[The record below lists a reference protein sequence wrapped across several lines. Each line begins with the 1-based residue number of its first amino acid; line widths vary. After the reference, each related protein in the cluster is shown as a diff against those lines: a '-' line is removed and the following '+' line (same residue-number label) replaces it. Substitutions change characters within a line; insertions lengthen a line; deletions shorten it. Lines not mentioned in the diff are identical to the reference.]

1 MNISR
6 DDLAQCGERL
16 RRDLFA
22 ARFVASAGG
31 ILLVTGLAKVISAI
45 GHARVLDAPDPL
57 FGIPLRLVLLLVG
70 QAELFIA
77 FFCLFTKLRNFSLL
91 AVAWVS
97 SNFLVYRLGLW
108 FIDWHQPCGCLGNL
122 TDLLHISPRLADNTM
137 KVMRVAPVSLRNGKK
152 PHRGGFS
159 AVPRG
164 RAQETGWERKLIS
177 QPLPAAAMAW

>member
-1 MNISR
+1 M
-6 DDLAQCGERL
+6 
-16 RRDLFA
+16 
-22 ARFVASAGG
+22 
-31 ILLVTGLAKVISAI
+31 TGLAKVISAI

-137 KVMRVAPVSLRNGKK
+137 KVMLAYLLVGSYAILLWEWRRRRAGKTAALADVA
-152 PHRGGFS
+152 
-159 AVPRG
+159 AD
-164 RAQETGWERKLIS
+164 
-177 QPLPAAAMAW
+177 

>member
-1 MNISR
+1 
-6 DDLAQCGERL
+6 
-16 RRDLFA
+16 
-22 ARFVASAGG
+22 
-31 ILLVTGLAKVISAI
+31 VTGLAKVISAI

-137 KVMRVAPVSLRNGKK
+137 KVMLAYLLVGSYAILLWEWRRRRAGKMAALADVA
-152 PHRGGFS
+152 
-159 AVPRG
+159 AD
-164 RAQETGWERKLIS
+164 
-177 QPLPAAAMAW
+177 

>member
-1 MNISR
+1 M
-6 DDLAQCGERL
+6 
-16 RRDLFA
+16 
-22 ARFVASAGG
+22 
-31 ILLVTGLAKVISAI
+31 TGLAKVISAI

-137 KVMRVAPVSLRNGKK
+137 KVMLAYLLVGSYAILLWEWRRRRAGKMAALADVA
-152 PHRGGFS
+152 
-159 AVPRG
+159 AD
-164 RAQETGWERKLIS
+164 
-177 QPLPAAAMAW
+177 